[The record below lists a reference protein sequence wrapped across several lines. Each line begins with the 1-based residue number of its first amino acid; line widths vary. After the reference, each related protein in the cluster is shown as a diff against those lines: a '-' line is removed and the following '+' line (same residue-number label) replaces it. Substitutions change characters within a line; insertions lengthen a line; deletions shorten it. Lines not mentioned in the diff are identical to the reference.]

1 MIKMKK
7 TNDQGI
13 VSIIFTMTMILIMTL
28 VVLAMS
34 HNSIKEQRQ
43 SLDRQLS
50 DQAYYNAESG
60 ISDWANYLYANA
72 DLPADKKECS
82 TSRISPYDTAPNPE
96 ISVGDNGNDKYT
108 CVMYDKAPETIE
120 YSNLNVG
127 ESRVV
132 PITPAN
138 GDLDDLTIKWTSD
151 GSGSETCDFGL
162 DPMTTSGNCSVGGMR
177 IEIIDTSQLSRDNLR
192 ENNFVAFMLPWVN
205 TTWSNT
211 GIIGY
216 NAGRGA
222 DHQGARQPGAKCEV
236 SSRVC
241 ETKVADIN
249 LSQGTTYL
257 LHISPLY
264 TTATT
269 VTINGVTSIGAPIKF
284 NNAQYMLD
292 VTGKSAD
299 VLRRVK
305 VRLPANGSS
314 QNIDYT
320 LRTAD
325 DICKLMSIDTDL
337 PSTDPNKIS
346 YGSSIGGTSCAP

>member
-7 TNDQGI
+7 INDQGI

-60 ISDWANYLYANA
+60 ISDWANYLYTHAGAKSIKDDCNTSPS
-72 DLPADKKECS
+72 DYPGTLPEPDI
-82 TSRISPYDTAPNPE
+82 TD
-96 ISVGDNGNDKYT
+96 DGNDKYT
-108 CVMYDKAPETIE
+108 CVMYDKAPTSIE
-120 YSNLNVG
+120 YSNLEVG
-127 ESRVV
+127 SSKVV
-132 PITPAN
+132 PITPTT
-138 GDLDDLTIKWTSD
+138 GGLGDLTIEWT
-151 GSGSETCDFGL
+151 GSGSGDWCGMGPGNNL
-162 DPMTTSGNCSVGGMR
+162 SKGGNCKVGGMR
-177 IEIIDTSQLSRDNLR
+177 IELVPTTGSRDSLR
-192 ENNFVAFMLPWVN
+192 SGNFVAFAVPWGDSHIN
-205 TTWSNT
+205 QGGT
-211 GIIGY
+211 IGHSD
-216 NAGRGA
+216 GVGA
-222 DHQGARQPGAKCEV
+222 DNQGARRPRRPV
-236 SSRVC
+236 SSVQPIARC
-241 ETKVADIN
+241 DDNDKCQTTISGIN
-249 LSQGTTYL
+249 LPEGDSYM
-257 LHISPLY
+257 LHIMPLY
-264 TTATT
+264 ETATIVKIT
-269 VTINGVTSIGAPIKF
+269 GTQMVGSASANF

-325 DICKLMSIDTDL
+325 DICKLMSIDTD
-337 PSTDPNKIS
+337 THAIDR
-346 YGSSIGGTSCAP
+346 GGCSD